1 MDQNNK
7 KKIEDEKKK
16 KLQEQRDREKME
28 ILAKADEIKNQTFV
42 FDNTGELALKKE
54 IEDLS
59 IEPVDNPEERYE
71 IYYKIVNRLLRKYL
85 PRGKENK
92 KARDL
97 IYEEKNTFLTRGHR
111 KNAQGIRGA
120 DGRMSYI
127 ADIREL
133 INIITEWATSQG
145 TMFELYDKLRN
156 INIEKGYGD
165 PLTIK

>member
-1 MDQNNK
+1 MEQNSK
-7 KKIEDEKKK
+7 KKLEDKK
-16 KLQEQRDREKME
+16 KLQEQKDREKME

-42 FDNTGELALKKE
+42 FDNTGELALRKE

-59 IEPVDNPEERYE
+59 MEPIDNPEERYE
-71 IYYKIVNRLLRKYL
+71 TYYKIVNRLLRKHL
-85 PRGKENK
+85 PKGQENK
-92 KARDL
+92 RARDL

-111 KNAQGIRGA
+111 KDSRGYRGA

-133 INIITEWATSQG
+133 IDVISEWIVSQG
-145 TMFELYDKLRN
+145 TMFELYNKLRT

-165 PLTIK
+165 PLNNKK